1 MAPSGPSEHGSAAA
15 SAALP
20 PGKRS
25 YAVVWSRGD
34 EIGSGRLDPFA
45 DRFDLCGRERSISIR
60 FSEVLGA
67 EIARRQGERLRG
79 LPVLVLRQM
88 SGAPVSIATL
98 EGAGVLHELA
108 QHVERAGLAV
118 AV

>member
-1 MAPSGPSEHGSAAA
+1 MAPSAPSEQGSAAV

-20 PGKRS
+20 PAKRS

-45 DRFDLCGRERSISIR
+45 DRFDLCGRERSFSIR
-60 FSEVLGA
+60 FSELLGA
-67 EIARRQGERLRG
+67 AIARGQGERLRG
-79 LPVLVLRQM
+79 LPVLVLR
-88 SGAPVSIATL
+88 PVSGVSVRIATL
-98 EGAGVLHELA
+98 EGAGVLHELV